1 MVIDGRLLKMLE
13 EQQLL
18 LAAHY
23 SPVENITLYQTQL
36 LKCLRLAYYMGYNDG
51 ELSIEDNKS
60 FLSHW
65 DE

>member
-1 MVIDGRLLKMLE
+1 MSLDSRLLKILE

-18 LAAHY
+18 LASHY
-23 SPVENITLYQTQL
+23 SPIDYITLYHIQL
-36 LKCLRLAYYMGYNDG
+36 LKCLRLAYWKGYSDG
-51 ELSIEDNKS
+51 ELSVDDNKS

>member
-1 MVIDGRLLKMLE
+1 MAIDGRLLKMLE

-23 SPVENITLYQTQL
+23 SPVDNITLLQTQL
-36 LKCLRLAYYMGYNDG
+36 LKCLRLAYYMGYSDG
-51 ELSIEDNKS
+51 EISVEDNKS